1 MFRCYQKGPKMQIET
16 YTSRIESSAGLRS
29 YLEEKAEQA
38 LRRFADRIESVTVT
52 VEDTNGPRGGVD
64 KASRVSVKLHGDPQA
79 LIADAVHEEIGGAL
93 KLALDKSVY
102 AVSRRIDRRRTHR
115 RRQPLPV

>member
-1 MFRCYQKGPKMQIET
+1 MQIET

-29 YLEEKAEQA
+29 YIEEKTELA
-38 LRRFADRIESVTVT
+38 LSRFADRIESVTVT

-64 KASRVSVKLHGDPQA
+64 KASRVSVKLHGIPQA
-79 LIADAVHEEIGGAL
+79 LIADAMHQEVGGAL

-102 AVSRRIDRRRTHR
+102 TVSRCIDRRRTQR
-115 RRQPLPV
+115 RRLPMPV